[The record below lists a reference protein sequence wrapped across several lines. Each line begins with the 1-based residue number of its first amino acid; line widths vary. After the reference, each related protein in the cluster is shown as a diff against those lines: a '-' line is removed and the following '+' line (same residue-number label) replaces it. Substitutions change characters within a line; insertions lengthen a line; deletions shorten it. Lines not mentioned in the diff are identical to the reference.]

1 MGAILESPRMAVDL
15 EGEIPPSSM
24 VPDQEFVLFPTALT
38 EAGDFFREDCLE
50 GLGAVTTPQESTVDF
65 PLPPKPGGDAT
76 PPEANSAISEHA
88 WRPPQAQIPP
98 SPGAA
103 LLEEFD
109 VLYHTYGRRVYLQCF
124 RMLGNRE
131 DAEDLTQ
138 EVFLQLFR
146 KAGTFRGEASFS
158 TWLHRLTV
166 NTVLMQ
172 IRRQRHWH
180 GVVISLD
187 AAPGAEVGASD
198 VSALVSTLPAPAV
211 NPCDRISLEVAIAHL
226 ASGYKEIFLLHDVA
240 GYQHDEIAML
250 LGINEGTS
258 KSQLHKARLRLRA
271 LMGGTSS

>member
-15 EGEIPPSSM
+15 EGEIPPRSQVS
-24 VPDQEFVLFPTALT
+24 DQEFVLSPVNLT

-50 GLGAVTTPQESTVDF
+50 GLGAVPTLQESFVDF
-65 PLPPKPGGDAT
+65 PLAPKPGGDAT
-76 PPEANSAISEHA
+76 SPEANAAISAHS
-88 WRPPQAQIPP
+88 WRPPRPQIPQ
-98 SPGAA
+98 SLGAA
-103 LLEEFD
+103 LLEQFD

-146 KAGTFRGEASFS
+146 KACTFRGEASFS

-172 IRRQRHWH
+172 IRRQRRWH
-180 GVVISLD
+180 GAVSSLD
-187 AAPGAEVGASD
+187 AAPGADVGAGD
-198 VSALVSTLPAPAV
+198 VPALVSTLAAPAV
-211 NPCDRISLEVAIAHL
+211 SPCDKISLDVAIAHL
-226 ASGYKEIFLLHDVA
+226 ASGYKQIFLLHDVA
-240 GYQHDEIAML
+240 GYRHDEIAML

-271 LMGGTSS
+271 LMGGTPS

>member
-15 EGEIPPSSM
+15 EGEIPPRSQ
-24 VPDQEFVLFPTALT
+24 VPDQEFVLSPVNLT

-50 GLGAVTTPQESTVDF
+50 GLGAVPTLQDRSVDL

-76 PPEANSAISEHA
+76 LPEANAAISEHS
-88 WRPPQAQIPP
+88 WRPPRPQIPQ
-98 SPGAA
+98 SLGAA
-103 LLEEFD
+103 LLEQFD
-109 VLYHTYGRRVYLQCF
+109 VLYHTYGRRVYRQCF

-172 IRRQRHWH
+172 IRRQRRWH
-180 GVVISLD
+180 GVVRSLD
-187 AAPGAEVGASD
+187 AAAGADVGAGD
-198 VSALVSTLPAPAV
+198 VPALVSVLRVPAV
-211 NPCDRISLEVAIAHL
+211 SPCDKISLEVAIAHL

-240 GYQHDEIAML
+240 GYRHDEIAML

-258 KSQLHKARLRLRA
+258 KSQLHKARVRLRA
-271 LMGGTSS
+271 LIRGGS